1 MLEVIVAGLVVCRRR
16 PHCTSAAR
24 AAVCSSVQR
33 ERSIFPLR
41 AWHLELEVCI
51 VWYRIESSKCG
62 SSEQGVVTAAER
74 DDIED

>member
-1 MLEVIVAGLVVCRRR
+1 MYFCLKGCSMFFRME
-16 PHCTSAAR
+16 R
-24 AAVCSSVQR
+24 AVHISVDCYD
-33 ERSIFPLR
+33 PAR

-62 SSEQGVVTAAER
+62 SSEQGMVTTAET